1 MRARFTS
8 PMFVV
13 GAFVFVVIVAMVI
26 AAPLLATHDPLHVPV
41 GGARLSPSAD
51 HWFGTD
57 QQGRDVFARVLYG
70 GRVSLVVG
78 FGSAL
83 LAAVIGTLVG
93 AIAGVRRRWTDQLLM
108 RTTDVFF
115 VFPTILFAACL
126 VLVFGRNTWAM
137 MLAVALTTWPQVA
150 RVVRSVTLEAAQS
163 LFVQASRSNG
173 LGERAIFRL
182 HLLPRIVSMLLP
194 IVIASVATGILTEA
208 SLSFLAIGVAE
219 PKPSWGLMIA
229 SGRRFLTVSPH
240 IILFPAAAIVLTV
253 GSLVLMHESITR
265 GDTSSDD

>member
-1 MRARFTS
+1 MKSRLFS
-8 PMFVV
+8 PMFVF
-13 GAFVFVVIVAMVI
+13 GAVVFIVIVLMVI
-26 AAPLLATHDPLHVPV
+26 AAPVLAAHDPIRVPE
-41 GGARLSPSAD
+41 GGARLGPSAD

-70 GRVSLVVG
+70 GRVSLIVG
-78 FGSAL
+78 FGSAT
-83 LAAVIGTLVG
+83 LAAAIGIVVG
-93 AIAGVRRRWTDQLLM
+93 AVAGLRRRWTDQILM

-137 MLAVALTTWPQVA
+137 MLSVALTTWPQVA
-150 RVVRSVTLEAAQS
+150 RVVRSITLEAAQS

-173 LGERAIFRL
+173 IPETSIFRL
-182 HLLPRIVSMLLP
+182 HLLPRIVSVLLP

-219 PKPSWGLMIA
+219 PHPSWGLMIA
-229 SGRRFLTVSPH
+229 SGRRFLTTSPH
-240 IILFPAAAIVLTV
+240 IILFPAGAIVLTV
-253 GSLVLMHESITR
+253 GSLVFMHEAITR
-265 GDTSSDD
+265 GERSTDD

>member
-1 MRARFTS
+1 MKTRVFS
-8 PMFVV
+8 PMFLT
-13 GAFVFVVIVAMVI
+13 GAIVFMAIVLMVL
-26 AAPLLATHDPLHVPV
+26 AAPVLATHDPIRVPV
-41 GGARLSPSAD
+41 GEARLSPSVD

-57 QQGRDVFARVLYG
+57 QQGRDIFARVLYG
-70 GRVSLVVG
+70 GRVSLIVG
-78 FGSAL
+78 FGSAA
-83 LAAVIGTLVG
+83 LAAAIGIVVG
-93 AIAGVRRRWTDQLLM
+93 AIAGLRRRWTDQVLM
-108 RTTDVFF
+108 RATDLFF

-137 MLAVALTTWPQVA
+137 VLAVALTTWPQIA

-173 LGERAIFRL
+173 IGEPTIFRL
-182 HLLPRIVSMLLP
+182 HLLPRIVSVLLP

-219 PKPSWGLMIA
+219 PNPSWGLMIA
-229 SGRRFLTVSPH
+229 SGRRFLTTSPH

-253 GSLVLMHESITR
+253 GSLVLMHEAVSR
-265 GDTSSDD
+265 GKKLTDD